1 MKKQNKA
8 IIAILVLLVIAA
20 AVFAVIHLTTRENVP
35 EGAIAIHVGE
45 DVKYVDPSKLT
56 QVPVQGTVINGKG
69 QEIPV
74 DEQGYELSELLKA
87 AKIDIS
93 AIGGIKVT
101 AADEFSASLT
111 KEEVN
116 ESGKAYIVQ
125 GEDGLQLVVFG
136 DPNMKRN
143 VRNVERI
150 EVE

>member
-1 MKKQNKA
+1 MKNQNKT
-8 IIAILVLLVIAA
+8 IAIVLVLLAFA
-20 AVFAVIHLTTRENVP
+20 AVVLAIVHFAIREQVP

-56 QVPVQGTVINGKG
+56 QVPVKGSVINGKG

-87 AKIDIS
+87 AKIDAS
-93 AIGGIKVT
+93 SIGGIKVT

-111 KEEVN
+111 KDEVN
-116 ESGKAYIVQ
+116 ESGKAYIVS
-125 GEDGLQLVVFG
+125 GDEGLQLVVFG

-143 VRNVERI
+143 VKKVERI

>member
-8 IIAILVLLVIAA
+8 IIAILALLVIAA
-20 AVFAVIHLTTRENVP
+20 AVFAVIHLTTREQVP
-35 EGAIAIHVGE
+35 EGAIAIHVGS

-74 DEQGYELSELLKA
+74 DEKGYELSELLKA
-87 AKIDIS
+87 AKIDAS
-93 AIGGIKVT
+93 SIGGIKVT

-111 KEEVN
+111 KDEVN
-116 ESGKAYIVQ
+116 ESGKAYIVS
-125 GEDGLQLVVFG
+125 GEEGLQLVVFG